1 MKSLFVFAAATAAVL
16 TSAVFATPV
25 TGNGILHQERRAGDR
40 LTILTDD
47 QGAMCELVNGR
58 AGTAGESVSGPE
70 RERTAIYL
78 GHVVQISCVGRPPVK
93 G

>member
-16 TSAVFATPV
+16 TSAAFATPAP
-25 TGNGILHQERRAGDR
+25 GSGILHQARRAGDR

-47 QGAMCELVNGR
+47 QAMMCKIPNVR
-58 AGTAGESVSGPE
+58 ACHAGTSLGGPVW
-70 RERTAIYL
+70 ERTAVYL
-78 GHVVQISCVGRPPVK
+78 DHVGQISCVGRAPVK